1 VKLKSVFSLSV
12 LILSSIA
19 RLSGSIAQN
28 NDELIFSLLTYEK
41 GEPLYAAFGHS
52 AIRVANSQNNTDYVY
67 NYGTLD
73 LTSAGFYLSFLKG
86 KLPYRLSRMPT
97 SYVIEQN
104 TLEQRTIIENRFI
117 LSEIEANS
125 LLKILELNYLPHNRT
140 YYYDFF
146 FDNCATKIIQAIDTA
161 THFKIKKEY
170 PTYERK
176 SFRKHIHQQL
186 NTKPWVRLGIDIL
199 MGVRADRTATPT
211 ETSFLPDHLL
221 SLLLANP
228 DYFEPNGNVLINGIS
243 QNEKKK
249 RTTTWFFLAVFISVL
264 LLTYLEIKGMKK
276 VRWLDHLLIWPA
288 IIIGFILLFL
298 WVYSDLL
305 IFGINLNLFWANPL
319 LVVYLI
325 NKSIPNWF
333 RILIVC
339 SILLSFIY
347 SGFYFQDFAIIFY
360 STGVLVRFIQGT
372 SNVNK
377 SVPDII

>member
-1 VKLKSVFSLSV
+1 
-12 LILSSIA
+12 
-19 RLSGSIAQN
+19 
-28 NDELIFSLLTYEK
+28 
-41 GEPLYAAFGHS
+41 
-52 AIRVANSQNNTDYVY
+52 
-67 NYGTLD
+67 
-73 LTSAGFYLSFLKG
+73 
-86 KLPYRLSRMPT
+86 MPT

-249 RTTTWFFLAVFISVL
+249 KNYHMVFSGSFYKRIAV
-264 LLTYLEIKGMKK
+264 
-276 VRWLDHLLIWPA
+276 
-288 IIIGFILLFL
+288 
-298 WVYSDLL
+298 
-305 IFGINLNLFWANPL
+305 NLFG
-319 LVVYLI
+319 
-325 NKSIPNWF
+325 NK
-333 RILIVC
+333 
-339 SILLSFIY
+339 
-347 SGFYFQDFAIIFY
+347 GDE
-360 STGVLVRFIQGT
+360 
-372 SNVNK
+372 K
-377 SVPDII
+377 SSLA